1 MTAPFIMLVDD
12 EVSFVEITAKR
23 LVKRNMKTITAFSA
37 EEGLEN
43 LKKNQDLD
51 VIILDIKMPGMGGID
66 ALKEIKTAS
75 PLVEVIMLT
84 GHATIELAI
93 DALKLGALDF
103 LMKPVDIEKL
113 VLKIQEAADRKQ
125 QQEEK
130 IQKAH
135 KEETLA
141 KYGPFYY
148 T

>member
-23 LVKRNMKTITAFSA
+23 LAKRNFKTIMAFSA
-37 EEGLEN
+37 EEGLEK
-43 LKKNQDLD
+43 LKENQDLD
-51 VIILDIKMPGMGGID
+51 VIVLDVKMPGMNGID
-66 ALKEIKTAS
+66 ALKEIKTVS

-84 GHATIELAI
+84 GHATIELAV
-93 DALKLGALDF
+93 DAMKLGAHDF
-103 LMKPVDIEKL
+103 LMKPFEIEEL
-113 VLKIQEAADRKQ
+113 VLKMQEAAEKKQ
-125 QQEEK
+125 QHEER
-130 IQKAH
+130 IEKAL